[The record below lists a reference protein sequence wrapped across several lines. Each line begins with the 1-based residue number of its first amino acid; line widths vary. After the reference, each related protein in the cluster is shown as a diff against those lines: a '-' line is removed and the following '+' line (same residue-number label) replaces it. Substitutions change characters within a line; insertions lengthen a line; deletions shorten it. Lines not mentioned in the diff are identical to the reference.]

1 MAGRR
6 DRAAAGGAA
15 TETALASTAGGGAPS
30 DESELVAAR
39 VARAAGFVPGGVTV
53 EETRWAVRK
62 LLEAVARQGPLVV
75 VMEDI
80 HWAEPTLLDLLEHLA
95 TLATDVP
102 LLLLCLARP
111 ELLEERSSW
120 TSVGGDRS
128 IAISLEPLA
137 PADARALLEQIER
150 GADLAAEERSQL
162 LATAEGNPFFLQ
174 QMVAMRTEARD
185 PGGGIPPTIQAVLT
199 ARSTGWRPVSAR

>member
-1 MAGRR
+1 M
-6 DRAAAGGAA
+6 
-15 TETALASTAGGGAPS
+15 SPS
-30 DESELVAAR
+30 WSPPR

-95 TLATDVP
+95 TLAADVP

-120 TSVGGDRS
+120 AERGRATEACDPRS
-128 IAISLEPLA
+128 SHLLRQTR
-137 PADARALLEQIER
+137 DALLERIER
-150 GADLAAEERSQL
+150 GADLAAEERSRL

-174 QMVAMRTEARD
+174 QMVAMRTEA
-185 PGGGIPPTIQAVLT
+185 A
-199 ARSTGWRPVSAR
+199 